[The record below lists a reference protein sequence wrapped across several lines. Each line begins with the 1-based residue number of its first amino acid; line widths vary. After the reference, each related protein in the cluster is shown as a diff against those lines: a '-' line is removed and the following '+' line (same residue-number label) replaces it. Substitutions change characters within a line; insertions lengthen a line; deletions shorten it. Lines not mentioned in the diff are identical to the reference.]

1 MRIGVY
7 GGTFN
12 PPHLG
17 HKHLAMQ
24 IRQAAKLDKI
34 IIIPVFSPPHKSSN
48 EVADGFHRMEMCRI
62 LFNEDF
68 FEISDIELNREGKS
82 YTFDTICQL
91 KEIYS
96 KDELFLI
103 MGSDMLLCFDSWYRY
118 MDILNMVTLC
128 AASRGDADFSVLEEY
143 ARTTLNLDTNRNEI
157 VISNIEPMKC
167 TSSEI
172 RYCILN
178 GGEIVDLV
186 SPEIDR
192 YIKLNLIYDTPFLE
206 YKKLLRKKLDD
217 FRFYHSLNVAESAK
231 ELAFWYGE
239 SKEDSYL
246 EKAYLT
252 GLLHDCMKN
261 ADKNEM
267 LQMIEKGGIIL
278 NRVELNNPKLWHA
291 IAGSVFVQNNLG
303 ITDPEIVSAIRYHTT
318 GRAGMS
324 VFEKIIYIADYIS
337 YERDYP
343 DVDEMR
349 LLTQI
354 KGLDE
359 AALYSLQYSLTSLSK
374 NKRLIHNDSL
384 DFYNELIL
392 NQVERSK

>member
-1 MRIGVY
+1 MRIGIY

-17 HKHLAMQ
+17 HKHLALQ
-24 IRQAAKLDKI
+24 LKDRANLDKI
-34 IIIPVFSPPHKSSN
+34 IIIPTFVPPHKN
-48 EVADGFHRMEMCRI
+48 AEAVADGKHRLEMCKL
-62 LFNEDF
+62 LFTESF
-68 FEISDIELNREGKS
+68 FEISDIELKREGKS
-82 YTFDTICQL
+82 YTYDTLCEL
-91 KEIYS
+91 KVTYPE
-96 KDELFLI
+96 DELFLI

-172 RYCILN
+172 RYCILY
-178 GGEIVDLV
+178 GGKIVDLV
-186 SPEIDR
+186 SSEIDR

-246 EKAYLT
+246 EKAYLA

-267 LQMIEKGGIIL
+267 LQMIKKGGIIL
-278 NRVELNNPKLWHA
+278 NRVEQNNPKLWHA
-291 IAGSVFVQNNLG
+291 IAGSVFVQSELN
-303 ITDPEIVSAIRYHTT
+303 ITDIETVNAIRYHTT

-324 VFEKIIYIADYIS
+324 TFEKIIYIADYIS
-337 YERDYP
+337 LERDYP
-343 DVDEMR
+343 DVDTMR
-349 LLTQI
+349 LLSET

-359 AALYSLQYSLTSLSK
+359 AALYSLQYSLKSLSK
-374 NKRLIHNDSL
+374 KKALIHNDSL
-384 DFYNELIL
+384 EFYNELIL
-392 NQVERSK
+392 NLNQR